1 MPPLRNDE
9 ENMKFEKQKSVL
21 APNKLLPRIS
31 VLLAEIKAENNSY
44 KLDNE
49 IRQISYLLYQHNKI
63 TKQFYNIL
71 IKEL

>member
-9 ENMKFEKQKSVL
+9 EIMKFEEQNSVL
-21 APNKLLPRIS
+21 APNKLLTRIS
-31 VLLAEIKAENNSY
+31 VLVEIKAENNSY

-71 IKEL
+71 IKAL

>member
-9 ENMKFEKQKSVL
+9 ENMKFEEQKSVL
-21 APNKLLPRIS
+21 APNKLLTRIS
-31 VLLAEIKAENNSY
+31 VLAEIKAENNSY

-71 IKEL
+71 IKAL

>member
-1 MPPLRNDE
+1 MPPLTNDE
-9 ENMKFEKQKSVL
+9 ENMKFEEQNSVL
-21 APNKLLPRIS
+21 APNKLLTRIS
-31 VLLAEIKAENNSY
+31 ILVEIKAENNSY

-71 IKEL
+71 IKAL

>member
-9 ENMKFEKQKSVL
+9 ENMKFEEQKSVL
-21 APNKLLPRIS
+21 SPNKLLTRIS
-31 VLLAEIKAENNSY
+31 VLAEIKAENNSY

-71 IKEL
+71 IKAL

>member
-9 ENMKFEKQKSVL
+9 ENMEFEEQKSVL
-21 APNKLLPRIS
+21 APNKLLTRIS
-31 VLLAEIKAENNSY
+31 VLTEIKAENNSY

-71 IKEL
+71 IKAL

>member
-1 MPPLRNDE
+1 MPPLTNDE
-9 ENMKFEKQKSVL
+9 ENMKFEEQNSVL
-21 APNKLLPRIS
+21 APNKLLTRIS
-31 VLLAEIKAENNSY
+31 VLVEIKAENNSY

-71 IKEL
+71 IKAL

>member
-9 ENMKFEKQKSVL
+9 ENMKFEEQKSVL
-21 APNKLLPRIS
+21 SPNKLLTRIS
-31 VLLAEIKAENNSY
+31 VLAEIKAENNSY

-49 IRQISYLLYQHNKI
+49 IRPISYLLYQHNKI

-71 IKEL
+71 IKAL

>member
-9 ENMKFEKQKSVL
+9 ENMKFEEQKSVL
-21 APNKLLPRIS
+21 APSKLLTRIS

-49 IRQISYLLYQHNKI
+49 IRPISYLLYQHNKI

-71 IKEL
+71 IKAL

>member
-9 ENMKFEKQKSVL
+9 ENMKFEEQNSVL
-21 APNKLLPRIS
+21 APNKLLTRIS
-31 VLLAEIKAENNSY
+31 VLVEIKAENNSY

-71 IKEL
+71 IKAL

>member
-9 ENMKFEKQKSVL
+9 ENMKFEEQNSVL
-21 APNKLLPRIS
+21 APNKLLTRIS
-31 VLLAEIKAENNSY
+31 ILVEIKAENNSY

-71 IKEL
+71 IKAL

>member
-9 ENMKFEKQKSVL
+9 ENMKFEEQKSVL
-21 APNKLLPRIS
+21 APNKLLTRIS
-31 VLLAEIKAENNSY
+31 VSAEIKAENNSY

-71 IKEL
+71 IKAL